1 MQRNVTV
8 PGASFGNP
16 VSLAGSLSIKGISP
30 SKAAGKF
37 EPQPSFADA
46 LQTEM
51 AGHSQEEET
60 KPAATEDQ
68 AKNAIPVPAALATK
82 LGQGLVQPGIQ
93 NPEKAPATTVTKPNL
108 PAKPA
113 ASIPVLK
120 DETPAP
126 SEHQTSKESQSN
138 AGKQVQKS
146 VPQEKEPPLPRQ
158 IDDSVTLS
166 LVAEQAGQSLPP
178 ASPAQEVATPAKT
191 EPGNAKSNVGI
202 DEPIPANTNSSPIT
216 GDLAFAT
223 KISSNVLST
232 SQPVP
237 VTPVAS
243 TAAHSLIAPSTVL
256 ATQAKQEPGVV
267 QPLGEASIGTEA
279 RSTPQETGPS
289 ETKETNPTFASSFEA
304 ELKAQAEPVRSAH
317 VQITGSD
324 NQRVDIRLLER
335 GGALSV
341 SVRSGDSNLTKALQE
356 HAPELSR
363 QLSADRFKADI
374 WTPNSQK
381 QSQDRNG
388 SGEQPRER
396 RNDGGSN
403 GEQAKKDQRQNPQQD
418 PSWVTAF
425 ETTPSAFQKRI
436 NYTWQQ

>member
-1 MQRNVTV
+1 M
-8 PGASFGNP
+8 A
-16 VSLAGSLSIKGISP
+16 ASLSTKGMSP

-37 EPQPSFADA
+37 EPQPSFADT
-46 LQTEM
+46 LQTELD
-51 AGHSQEEET
+51 GHPQNQET
-60 KPAATEDQ
+60 KPAATEDP
-68 AKNAIPVPAALATK
+68 AKNAVPVRAALATK
-82 LGQGLVQPGIQ
+82 LGQSLVLPNVVPPGIQ
-93 NPEKAPATTVTKPNL
+93 NPEKTPAATATKPNL
-108 PAKPA
+108 PGKPA

-146 VPQEKEPPLPRQ
+146 VPQEKEPPLPPQ
-158 IDDSVTLS
+158 IDDVVTLS
-166 LVAEQAGQSLPP
+166 LVAQQAGPSL
-178 ASPAQEVATPAKT
+178 SPADAPQEVATPAKT
-191 EPGNAKSNVGI
+191 EPGNAKNNVGI
-202 DEPIPANTNSSPIT
+202 GEAVPVNAVSNPIT

-223 KISSNVLST
+223 KISSSASLDGSP
-232 SQPVP
+232 SPI
-237 VTPVAS
+237 TPIAS
-243 TAAHSLIAPSTVL
+243 TAAHSSLTAPSTLVV
-256 ATQAKQEPGVV
+256 AQAKQEPGVV
-267 QPLGEASIGTEA
+267 QPLGEATIGTEA
-279 RSTPQETGPS
+279 RSTPQEPGPS
-289 ETKETNPTFASSFEA
+289 ESKETNPTFASSFEA

-356 HAPELSR
+356 HTPELNR

-374 WTPNSQK
+374 WTPSSQK

-388 SGEQPRER
+388 SGEQPRDR
-396 RNDGGSN
+396 RNDGGPN
-403 GEQAKKDQRQNPQQD
+403 DEQSKKDQKQNQQQD

-425 ETTPSAFQKRI
+425 ESTPSAFQKRI
-436 NYTWQQ
+436 TYTWQQ